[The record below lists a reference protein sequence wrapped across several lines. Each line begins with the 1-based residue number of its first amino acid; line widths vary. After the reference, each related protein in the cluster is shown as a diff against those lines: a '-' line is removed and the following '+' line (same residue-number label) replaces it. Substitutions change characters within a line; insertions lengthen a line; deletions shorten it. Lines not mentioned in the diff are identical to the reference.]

1 VINSAAVN
9 RVRPMRIVRRIV
21 KWFTAAVLLLVAG
34 VLGLGLWYIR
44 AIEPQVSGTVTLPG
58 FEKPVEI
65 VRDAEGVPHIFAASE
80 QDATAALGF
89 VHAQDRLWQ
98 MEMNRRI
105 ANGRLA
111 EIVGQP
117 GLETD
122 RFLRT
127 IGIRRSAEAIF
138 ANLDAET
145 RVSLAAYA
153 RGVNA
158 YLTTRSGPLPPEFQI
173 LRAPAPEPWSPIDSI
188 GWSLIMALDLG
199 GNLNAELTRLQLAQ
213 RGLSMRQIG
222 EFLPPYPGETHPDL
236 PDYGAL
242 YRSLGGETRRAAAL
256 IRPFELGIEGVGSNN
271 WVVSG
276 ARSETGKP
284 LLANDPHLGLS
295 APALWYFAR
304 MTSPA
309 GTVIGATMPAV
320 PSVVLGRNDRIA
332 WGFTNTGPDVQDLFI
347 ERVDPAD
354 SMRYQTPDGWARF
367 DTAREVIAVR
377 GAPDEVL
384 TVRISRHGPVISDGA
399 SRGATVAAPP
409 GHALALQWTALSP
422 DNLTVQAF
430 ARLNKARDWPE
441 FLAAA
446 RQYDAPQQNMVYA
459 DVDGNIGFVAAGR
472 VPVRKAENDLKGLF
486 PAPGWDA
493 RYDWAGFIPF
503 EELPQEFNPARGFR
517 ITANERIT
525 PDGYPHHITS
535 EWATPHRAD
544 RIAELLGA
552 RERHSPASF
561 RQMQADHR
569 SAAVREILPLLLAAH
584 PRGEEERRRQTPQRV
599 REVVAALAGFDGTM
613 AVERAEP
620 LVVTAWL
627 RELTR
632 LVYADELGPNLFPV
646 LWDQRQQ
653 FMMAVLSDTNGQGVW
668 CRGAEAGGEPSTC
681 PALVSRALD
690 LALADLER
698 RFGADWR
705 AWRWGT
711 AHDARS
717 EHRPFSRVPAL
728 AALFDVRVPVPGD
741 TYTVNVNRYTI
752 RNEAEPFV
760 SRHSASLR
768 AIYDMADPERS
779 LFMHSTGQSGLPT
792 SRLYRNL
799 AERWA
804 AVEFLPMRTRR
815 SDIEKGAIGTLTI
828 TPR

>member
-1 VINSAAVN
+1 MRFVRRLLKWSLAAV
-9 RVRPMRIVRRIV
+9 V
-21 KWFTAAVLLLVAG
+21 AVLLAAAG
-34 VLGLGLWYIR
+34 LALWYVR
-44 AIEPQVSGTVTLPG
+44 AVEPQVAGTVTLPG
-58 FEKPVEI
+58 FERPVQI
-65 VRDAEGVPHIFAASE
+65 VRDREGVPHIFAASE
-80 QDATAALGF
+80 ADAVAALGF

-105 ANGRLA
+105 ADGRLA
-111 EIVGQP
+111 EVVGAP

-138 ANLDAET
+138 ANLEAET
-145 RVSLAAYA
+145 RVFLAAYA

-158 YLTTRSGPLPPEFQI
+158 YLSTRSSPLPPEFHI
-173 LRAPAPEPWSPIDSI
+173 LQASAPEPWSPVDSI
-188 GWSLIMALDLG
+188 AWSLMMALDLG
-199 GNLNAELTRLQLAQ
+199 GNLNAELTRLRLAQ
-213 RGLSMRQIG
+213 AGLPMARIG
-222 EFLPPYPGETHPDL
+222 EFLPPYPGESWPAL
-236 PDYGAL
+236 PDYLAL
-242 YRSLGGETRRAAAL
+242 YRSLKPQAARTAGL
-256 IRPFELGIEGVGSNN
+256 IQAFDLGLEGVGSNN

-304 MTSPA
+304 LTSPA
-309 GTVIGATMPAV
+309 GTVIGATLPGV
-320 PSVVLGRNDRIA
+320 PGVVLGRNDHIA

-347 ERVDPAD
+347 EQVDPAD
-354 SMRYQTPDGWARF
+354 PSRYRTPDGWARF
-367 DTAREVIAVR
+367 DTVREVLRVR

-399 SRGATVAAPP
+399 SRGATAAAPE

-430 ARLNKARDWPE
+430 ARLNRARNWAE

-446 RQYDAPQQNMVYA
+446 RHYDAPQQNIVYA
-459 DVDGNIGFVAAGR
+459 DIEGNIGFIAAGR
-472 VPVRKAENDLKGLF
+472 VPVRKPENDLKGLF

-493 RYDWAGFIPF
+493 RYDWAGYVPF

-525 PDGYPHHITS
+525 PEGYPHHITS
-535 EWATPHRAD
+535 EWATPHRAN

-552 RERHSPASF
+552 REKHTLDSF
-561 RQMQADHR
+561 RTLQADHR
-569 SAAVREILPLLLAAH
+569 SNAVREMLPLLVEAH
-584 PRGEEERRRQTPQRV
+584 RKAEAGRGRVMPERV
-599 REVVAALAGFDGTM
+599 RDVVAALSGFDGTM
-613 AVERAEP
+613 ATDRPEP
-620 LVVTAWL
+620 LVATAWV

-632 LVYADELGPNLFPV
+632 LVYADELGPDLFAAY
-646 LWDQRQQ
+646 WDQRQV
-653 FMMAVLSDTNGQGVW
+653 FMMAVLSGRDGADAW
-668 CRGAEAGGEPSTC
+668 CGNARQAPAGGDC
-681 PALVSRALD
+681 GALVSRALD
-690 LALADLER
+690 LALEDLEKR
-698 RFGADWR
+698 YGADWR
-705 AWRWGT
+705 GWRWGT

-717 EHRPFSRVPAL
+717 EHRPFARVGAL
-728 AALFDVRVPVPGD
+728 ARIFDVRVPVPGD
-741 TYTVNVNRYTI
+741 TYTVNVNRHTI
-752 RNEAEPFV
+752 RNHAEPFV

-779 LFMHSTGQSGLPT
+779 LFIHSTGQSGLPT

-804 AVEFLPMRTRR
+804 KVEFLPMRTRR
-815 SDIEKGAIGTLTI
+815 ADIEREAIGTLI
-828 TPR
+828 IVPR